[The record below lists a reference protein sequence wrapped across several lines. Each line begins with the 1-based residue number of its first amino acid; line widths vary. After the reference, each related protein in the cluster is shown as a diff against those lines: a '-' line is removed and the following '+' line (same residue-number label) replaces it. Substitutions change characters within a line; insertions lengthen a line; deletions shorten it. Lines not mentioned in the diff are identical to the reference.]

1 MPNDYNMATYM
12 PQISMK
18 RLSIFGK
25 EYNIHDF
32 LYEEKEKTI
41 LQLDYS
47 QNFFH
52 IDFLAV
58 DYINGNNYSYYYKL
72 SEVSNQWIESGT
84 SSSAVFSNLSPGQY
98 ILLVK
103 YKNNINGEECEP
115 QSFFIQITPPWYLSN
130 WAYILYFILISLGL
144 IATNPFVPP
153 KNRVSVGMSL

>member
-1 MPNDYNMATYM
+1 M

-52 IDFLAV
+52 IDFMAV
-58 DYINGNNYSYYYKL
+58 DYIM
-72 SEVSNQWIESGT
+72 EIIIPT
-84 SSSAVFSNLSPGQY
+84 
-98 ILLVK
+98 
-103 YKNNINGEECEP
+103 
-115 QSFFIQITPPWYLSN
+115 ITN
-130 WAYILYFILISLGL
+130 
-144 IATNPFVPP
+144 
-153 KNRVSVGMSL
+153 